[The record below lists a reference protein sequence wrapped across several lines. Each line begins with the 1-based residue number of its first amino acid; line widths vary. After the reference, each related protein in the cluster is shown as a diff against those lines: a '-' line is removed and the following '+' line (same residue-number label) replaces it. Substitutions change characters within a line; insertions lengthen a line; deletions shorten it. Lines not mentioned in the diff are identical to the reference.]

1 MDARS
6 ERNAVPLAVDLDGT
20 LIATDLLWESLFLL
34 LRRRPLCLFLLP
46 FWLMGGK
53 ARLKC
58 EIASR
63 VDLDAA
69 GLPYRQDLLAQL
81 RKDRADGRH
90 IVLATAS
97 PKKFADAIALHLG
110 VFDEVISTE
119 PGRNMASGMKRD
131 ALVKAFG
138 DGGFDYAG
146 NSRADIAVFDAARRA
161 VVVAPDRAASRWQ
174 ARNGGELL
182 EAAKP
187 TFKTYVKMLRVH
199 QWLKNSLIFVP
210 LILSHEYFNVP
221 LLTLCV
227 LAFVSFSTAASAI
240 YILNDFFDL
249 GLDRRHPTKRNRPFA
264 SGMLSIPFGFASM
277 LVLLAISGATALFLP
292 PLFGLVLIGY
302 LIATTAYSLSLKR
315 MLLID
320 VLTLAGLYTVRILAG
335 SAATMIGVSFWLL
348 AFSVFFF
355 LSLALVKR
363 YVELRSTELPA
374 GERIAG
380 RGYRTEDQE
389 VIAQAGMASAF
400 SSAMVLALYIQSS
413 AVRDLY
419 EMPWL
424 IWPLC
429 PIVLYITIRMWIL
442 ARRDEMHDDPIV
454 FIISD
459 WRSQLFG
466 VLGAVLLFTAGF

>member
-34 LRRRPLCLFLLP
+34 LRRQPLCVLFLP
-46 FWLMGGK
+46 FWLLGGK

-58 EIASR
+58 EIAAR
-63 VDLDAA
+63 VELDAP
-69 GLPYRQDLLAQL
+69 GLPYRQELLTQL
-81 RKDRADGRH
+81 RKDKADGRH

-97 PKKFADAIALHLG
+97 PKKFADAIAEHLG

-131 ALVKAFG
+131 ALIEAFG

-146 NSRADIAVFDAARRA
+146 NSRADVAVFDAARRA
-161 VVVAPDRAASRWQ
+161 IVVAPDRAAARWH
-174 ARNGGELL
+174 AVNGGELL
-182 EAAKP
+182 AAPQP
-187 TFKTYVKMLRVH
+187 TFRTYVKMLRVH

-221 LLTLCV
+221 LLILCI
-227 LAFVSFSTAASAI
+227 LAFISFSTAASAI

-249 GLDRRHPTKRNRPFA
+249 GLDRRHPSKRNRPFA
-264 SGMLSIPFGFASM
+264 SGVLSIPFGFASM
-277 LVLLAISGATALFLP
+277 LALLAISGATALLLP
-292 PLFGLVLIGY
+292 PLFCLVLLAY
-302 LIATTAYSLSLKR
+302 LVATTAYSLSIKR

-363 YVELRSTELPA
+363 YVELRSTVLPA

-380 RGYRTEDQE
+380 RGYRAEDQE

-413 AVRDLY
+413 AVRELY
-419 EMPWL
+419 DMPWL

-466 VLGAVLLFTAGF
+466 LLGALLLFTAGF